1 MLKNAMIMLELS
13 PSLPYNKTY
22 SGRNWSSRQNTLLAL
37 LAIFLFNRKNERK
50 EDKLMNFGY
59 FDDEHREYVI
69 TKPNTPAPW
78 CNYLGSPEYG
88 AIISNNAGGYSFV
101 KSGANGRI
109 IRYHFNSDDTPGRYI
124 YLRDDETGDFWSASW
139 QPVGKDLN
147 EYKSEVRHGTA
158 YTKMFADYAGIR
170 SEAMYYVP
178 LNKVY
183 EVWCCKVS
191 NTSDK
196 PRKISVFGYAELS
209 NDDNYNQDQ
218 VNLQYSLCTT
228 VTSFRGNKIYQQINP
243 NWYKGPD
250 GSNGKERFF
259 GLAGQ
264 KVTSYNGD
272 KEAFIGMYHDYGNPV
287 AVERGECDGVCNYNE
302 NSCGALHT
310 ALEIAP
316 GETKTMA
323 FILGRY
329 KESDADK
336 IIAAYEDVS
345 VCDKEIDELRSYW
358 HAKLNNFNINT
369 PSQAFNSMVNTWN
382 AYQCFLTFTWS
393 RAASFVYCGER
404 NGYGYRDTVQDIQGV
419 IHTDPEAALD
429 KIRFMLSAQVDNGG
443 GLPLVRFDHD
453 DRAGHEGTPDD
464 PDYVKET
471 GHPAYRADDALWLF
485 PTVFKYIAETGNL
498 DFIDEE
504 ITWSNVPEKA
514 SVYEHL
520 KRAIDFSM
528 NHLGPHG
535 LPAGLHAD
543 WNDCLRLGAQG
554 ESSFVA
560 MQLYYAF
567 TIMRQFAEKK
577 NDTEYIA
584 YLDQTQKQVGDK
596 INELWWE
603 DDRYNR
609 GFKETGELIGS
620 KKDPE
625 ASMWLN
631 PQSWSVISGLA
642 TKEQAE
648 KALESVD
655 RELNTAYGAKV
666 MAPSYVDHYFDGAL
680 AGLFPPSTKENG
692 GIFSQTQGWII
703 LAEALMGHGNK
714 AFQYF
719 EESSPSSQNDQ
730 AEIRKLEPY
739 VHGQYTE
746 GDESPF
752 HGRSHVHWL
761 TGTATTCMVGCVEGI
776 CGIRPDIDGLRVAPA
791 IPSDWKEMTMEK
803 NFRGKKLLI
812 KVENPNG
819 RESGC
824 SEFYINGEKQEEN
837 YIPAEKLTE
846 VTEVRMVL

>member
-1 MLKNAMIMLELS
+1 MK
-13 PSLPYNKTY
+13 
-22 SGRNWSSRQNTLLAL
+22 
-37 LAIFLFNRKNERK
+37 
-50 EDKLMNFGY
+50 FGY
-59 FDDEHREYVI
+59 FDEESREYVI
-69 TKPNTPAPW
+69 TRPDTPAPW

-109 IRYHFNSDDTPGRYI
+109 LRYHFNSDDTPGRYI
-124 YLRDDETGDFWSASW
+124 YLRDDGTGDFWSASW
-139 QPVGKDLN
+139 QPVGKDLK
-147 EYKSEVRHGTA
+147 EYKSEVHHGTA
-158 YTKMFADYAGIR
+158 YTTMIAEYAGIR
-170 SEAMYYVP
+170 SEVDYYVP
-178 LNKVY
+178 LGKVY
-183 EVWCCKVS
+183 EVWRCKVT
-191 NTSDK
+191 NTTDK
-196 PRKISVFGYAELS
+196 IRKISAFGYAELS

-228 VTSFRGNKIYQQINP
+228 NTVFLGNKILQQINL
-243 NWYKGPD
+243 NWYKGED

-264 KVTSYNGD
+264 PVTSYNGD
-272 KEAFIGMYHDYGNPV
+272 KEAFLGRYHGYGNPI
-287 AVERGECDGVCNYNE
+287 AVETGKCDGVCNYND

-310 ALEIAP
+310 ALELAP
-316 GETKTMA
+316 GETKEMA
-323 FILGRY
+323 FILGHF
-329 KESDADK
+329 KASIADE
-336 IIAAYEDVS
+336 IIAGYEDVT
-345 VCDKEIDELRSYW
+345 VCDREIGELKEYW
-358 HAKLNNFNINT
+358 HSKLDNFKINT
-369 PSQAFNSMVNTWN
+369 PSPAFNSMVNTWN

-393 RAASFVYCGER
+393 RAASFIYCGER

-419 IHTDPEAALD
+419 IHTDPEAALE

-443 GLPLVRFDHD
+443 GLPLVKFDHK
-453 DRAGHEGTPDD
+453 AGYEGTPDD

-485 PTVFKYIAETGNL
+485 PTVYKYIAETGNL
-498 DFIDEE
+498 DFMDEE
-504 ITWSNVPEKA
+504 ITWSNKPEKV

-520 KRAIDFSM
+520 KKAIDFSM
-528 NHLGPHG
+528 EHLGPHG

-543 WNDCLRLGAQG
+543 WNDCLRLGKQG

-577 NDTEYIA
+577 KDTEYIA
-584 YLDQTQKQVGDK
+584 YLDKTQKEVGEK
-596 INELWWE
+596 INRFWWE
-603 DDRYNR
+603 DDRFNR

-631 PQSWSVISGLA
+631 PQSWAVISGLA
-642 TKEQAE
+642 TQEQAE
-648 KALESVD
+648 KILESVD
-655 RELNTAYGAKV
+655 RELNTEYGAKV

-703 LAEALMGHGNK
+703 LAESLMGHGNK

-719 EESSPSSQNDQ
+719 EESSPSSQNEK

-752 HGRSHVHWL
+752 FGRSHVHWL
-761 TGTATTCMVGCVEGI
+761 TGTASTCMVGCVEGI
-776 CGIRPDIDGLRVAPA
+776 CGIRPDLDGLRLAPSV
-791 IPSDWKEMTMEK
+791 PSDWKEFTMEK
-803 NFRGKKLLI
+803 NFRGRKLNI

-819 RESGC
+819 AESGC
-824 SEFYINGEKQEEN
+824 KEFYVNGEKLEDN
-837 YIPAEKLTE
+837 YVPESKLTDI
-846 VTEVRMVL
+846 TEIRMVLS

>member
-1 MLKNAMIMLELS
+1 
-13 PSLPYNKTY
+13 
-22 SGRNWSSRQNTLLAL
+22 
-37 LAIFLFNRKNERK
+37 
-50 EDKLMNFGY
+50 MNFGY
-59 FDDEHREYVI
+59 FDEEKREYVI

-109 IRYHFNSDDTPGRYI
+109 LRYHFNSDDTPGRYI
-124 YLRDDETGDFWSASW
+124 YLRDDENGDFWSASW

-147 EYKSEVRHGTA
+147 KYKSEVHHGTA
-158 YTKMFADYAGIR
+158 YTKMFAEYAGIK

-183 EVWCCKVS
+183 EVWCLKVT
-191 NTSDK
+191 NASDK
-196 PRKISVFGYAELS
+196 PRKISAFGYAELS

-228 VTSFRGNKIYQQINP
+228 NTSFRKNKIYQQINL

-264 KVTSYNGD
+264 PVTSYNGD

-310 ALEIAP
+310 ALELAP

-323 FILGRY
+323 FILGRH
-329 KESDADK
+329 KESVADE
-336 IIAAYEDVS
+336 IIASYEDVS
-345 VCDKEIDELRSYW
+345 VCDKEIEELKNYW
-358 HAKLNNFNINT
+358 HAKLDNFKINT
-369 PSQAFNSMVNTWN
+369 PSPAFNSMVNTWN

-393 RAASFVYCGER
+393 RAASFIYCGER

-419 IHTDPEAALD
+419 IHTDPEAALE

-443 GLPLVRFDHD
+443 GLPLVRFDHAE
-453 DRAGHEGTPDD
+453 RAGHEGTPDD
-464 PDYVKET
+464 PDYVRET

-485 PTVFKYIAETGNL
+485 PTVYKYIAETGQL

-504 ITWSNVPEKA
+504 ITWSNIEEKA
-514 SVYEHL
+514 TVYEHL
-520 KRAIDFSM
+520 KRAIAFSM

-560 MQLYYAF
+560 LQLYYAF
-567 TIMRQFAEKK
+567 TIMRKFAEKK

-584 YLDQTQKQVGDK
+584 YLDKTQKEIGEK
-596 INELWWE
+596 INKYWWE
-603 DDRYNR
+603 DDRFNR
-609 GFKETGELIGS
+609 GFKDTGELIGS

-631 PQSWSVISGLA
+631 PQSWAVISGLA

-714 AFQYF
+714 AFEYF
-719 EESSPSSQNDQ
+719 EESSPSSQNDK

-761 TGTATTCMVGCVEGI
+761 TGTASTCMVGCVEGI
-776 CGIRPDIDGLRVAPA
+776 CGMRPDLDGLRVAPT
-791 IPSDWKEMTMEK
+791 IPSDWKEFTMEK
-803 NFRGKKLLI
+803 TFRGSTVKI
-812 KVENPNG
+812 TVENPNG
-819 RESGC
+819 AEAGFK
-824 SEFYINGEKQEEN
+824 EFYINGEKQDDN
-837 YIPAEKLTE
+837 YIPASKLTP
-846 VTEVRMVL
+846 VTEVRMVM

>member
-1 MLKNAMIMLELS
+1 
-13 PSLPYNKTY
+13 
-22 SGRNWSSRQNTLLAL
+22 
-37 LAIFLFNRKNERK
+37 
-50 EDKLMNFGY
+50 MNYGY
-59 FDDEHREYVI
+59 FDEKNREYII
-69 TKPNTPAPW
+69 TSPDTPAPW

-109 IRYHFNSDDTPGRYI
+109 LRYHFNSDDTPGRYI
-124 YLRDDETGDFWSASW
+124 YLRDDENSDFWSASW
-139 QPVGKDLN
+139 QPVGKDL
-147 EYKSEVRHGTA
+147 EQYKSEVHHGTA
-158 YTKMFADYAGIR
+158 YTTMYAEYAGIK
-170 SEAMYYVP
+170 SQVDYYVP
-178 LNKVY
+178 LGKIY
-183 EVWCCKVS
+183 EVWRCKVT

-196 PRKISVFGYAELS
+196 PRKVSVFGYAELS

-228 VTSFRGNKIYQQINP
+228 NTVFRKNKILQQINL
-243 NWYKGPD
+243 NWYKGED

-264 KVTSYNGD
+264 PVTSYNGD
-272 KEAFIGMYHDYGNPV
+272 KEAFIGRYHGYGNPV
-287 AVERGECDGVCNYNE
+287 AVERGKCDGVCNYND
-302 NSCGALHT
+302 NSCGGLHT
-310 ALEIAP
+310 ALELAP
-316 GETKTMA
+316 GETKEMA

-329 KESDADK
+329 KDSIADG
-336 IIAAYEDVS
+336 IIAGYEDVT
-345 VCDKEIDELRSYW
+345 VCDKEIAELKTYW
-358 HAKLNNFNINT
+358 HSKLENFNIHT
-369 PSQAFNSMVNTWN
+369 PSPAFNSMVNTWN

-419 IHTDPEAALD
+419 IHTDPQAALD

-443 GLPLVRFDHD
+443 GLPLVRFDHEQ
-453 DRAGHEGTPDD
+453 RAGHEGTPDD
-464 PDYVKET
+464 ADYVKET

-485 PTVFKYIAETGNL
+485 PTVYKYIAETGHL

-504 ITWSNVPEKA
+504 ITWSNKPEKA
-514 SVYEHL
+514 TVYEHL
-520 KRAIDFSM
+520 KRAINFSM
-528 NHLGPHG
+528 EHLGPHG

-567 TIMRQFAEKK
+567 TIMRMFAEKK
-577 NDTEYIA
+577 KDTDYIA
-584 YLDQTQKQVGDK
+584 YLDQTQKEVGEK
-596 INELWWE
+596 INKFWWE
-603 DDRYNR
+603 EDRFNR
-609 GFKETGELIGS
+609 GFKDTGELIGS

-631 PQSWSVISGLA
+631 PQSWAVISGLA

-655 RELNTAYGAKV
+655 RELNTEYGAKV

-703 LAEALMGHGNK
+703 LAEALMGHGNM
-714 AFQYF
+714 AFRYF
-719 EESSPSSQNDQ
+719 EESSPSSQNDK

-776 CGIRPDIDGLRVAPA
+776 CGIRPDLDGIRIAPA
-791 IPSDWKEMTMEK
+791 VPSDWKEFTMEK
-803 NFRGKKLLI
+803 NFRGKKLVI
-812 KVENPNG
+812 KVENPDG
-819 RESGC
+819 AETGC
-824 SEFYINGEKQEEN
+824 KEFYINGEKVEDN
-837 YIPAEKLTE
+837 YIPAAKLTD
-846 VTEVRMVL
+846 VTEVRMVM

>member
-1 MLKNAMIMLELS
+1 
-13 PSLPYNKTY
+13 
-22 SGRNWSSRQNTLLAL
+22 
-37 LAIFLFNRKNERK
+37 
-50 EDKLMNFGY
+50 MNFGY

-158 YTKMFADYAGIR
+158 YTKMFADYAGIH

-666 MAPSYVDHYFDGAL
+666 MTPSYVDHYFDGAL

>member
-1 MLKNAMIMLELS
+1 MITR
-13 PSLPYNKTY
+13 P
-22 SGRNWSSRQNTLLAL
+22 
-37 LAIFLFNRKNERK
+37 
-50 EDKLMNFGY
+50 D
-59 FDDEHREYVI
+59 
-69 TKPNTPAPW
+69 TPAPW

-109 IRYHFNSDDTPGRYI
+109 LRYHFNSDDTPGRYI
-124 YLRDDETGDFWSASW
+124 YIRDDETADFWSASW

-147 EYKSEVRHGTA
+147 EYKSEVHHGTA
-158 YTKMFADYAGIR
+158 YTTMFSEYAGIKTQ
-170 SEAMYYVP
+170 ADYYVP
-178 LNKVY
+178 LGKVY
-183 EVWCCKVS
+183 EVWRCKVT
-191 NTSDK
+191 NTTDK

-228 VTSFRGNKIYQQINP
+228 NTLFLGNKILQQINL

-259 GLAGQ
+259 GMAGQ

-287 AVERGECDGVCNYNE
+287 AVERGECDGVLNYNE

-310 ALEIAP
+310 ALELAP
-316 GETKTMA
+316 GESKELA
-323 FILGRY
+323 FVLGRY
-329 KESDADK
+329 KASDADK
-336 IIAAYEDVS
+336 ILACYEDVS
-345 VCDKEIDELRSYW
+345 VCDKEIDELKNYW
-358 HAKLNNFNINT
+358 HSKLDNFKIDT
-369 PSQAFNSMVNTWN
+369 PSPAFNSMVNTWN

-393 RAASFVYCGER
+393 RAASFIYCGER

-453 DRAGHEGTPDD
+453 ERAGHEGTPDD
-464 PDYVKET
+464 PDYVRET

-485 PTVFKYIAETGNL
+485 PTVFKYVSETGNL
-498 DFIDEE
+498 AFMDEE
-504 ITWSNVPEKA
+504 ITWSNVDKKA
-514 SVYEHL
+514 TVYEHL
-520 KRAIDFSM
+520 QRAIDFSM

-567 TIMRQFAEKK
+567 SIMRLFAQKK
-577 NDTEYIA
+577 NDTDYIA
-584 YLDQTQKQVGDK
+584 YLDKTQKEIGDK
-596 INELWWE
+596 INKLWWE
-603 DDRYNR
+603 DDRFNR
-609 GFKETGELIGS
+609 GFKDTGELIGS

-631 PQSWSVISGLA
+631 PQSWAVISGLA

-703 LAEALMGHGNK
+703 LAESLMGHGNK

-719 EESSPSSQNDQ
+719 EESSPSSQNDK

-761 TGTATTCMVGCVEGI
+761 TGTASTCMVGCVEGI
-776 CGIRPDIDGLRVAPA
+776 CGIRPDLDGIRIAPS
-791 IPSDWKEMTMEK
+791 IPSDWKEFTMEK
-803 NFRGKKLLI
+803 NFRGSKLKI

-819 RESGC
+819 AESGC
-824 SEFYINGEKQEEN
+824 KEFYVNGEKFEDN
-837 YIPAEKLTE
+837 YIPADKLTP
-846 VTEVRMVL
+846 VTEVRLVM

>member
-1 MLKNAMIMLELS
+1 
-13 PSLPYNKTY
+13 
-22 SGRNWSSRQNTLLAL
+22 
-37 LAIFLFNRKNERK
+37 
-50 EDKLMNFGY
+50 MNFGY
-59 FDDEHREYVI
+59 FDDDHREYVI

-158 YTKMFADYAGIR
+158 YTKMFADYAGIH

-183 EVWCCKVS
+183 EVWCCKVT
-191 NTSDK
+191 NTSDQ

-272 KEAFIGMYHDYGNPV
+272 KEAFIGMYHDYGNPI

-329 KESDADK
+329 KEADADQ
-336 IIAAYEDVS
+336 IIAAYEDGS
-345 VCDKEIDELRSYW
+345 VCDKEIEELKAYW
-358 HAKLNNFNINT
+358 HAKLDNFKINT
-369 PSQAFNSMVNTWN
+369 PSSAFNSMVNTWN

-453 DRAGHEGTPDD
+453 ERAGHEGTPDD

-631 PQSWSVISGLA
+631 PQSWAVISGLA

-714 AFQYF
+714 SFQYF

-776 CGIRPDIDGLRVAPA
+776 CGIRPDIDGLRVAPT
-791 IPSDWKEMTMEK
+791 IPSDWKEMSMEK
-803 NFRGKKLLI
+803 NFRGKKI
-812 KVENPNG
+812 VIHVENPNG
-819 RESGC
+819 KEAGC

-837 YIPAEKLTE
+837 YIPAEKLTD